1 MATVD
6 TSKSFTLNK
15 QGDLILTDETLP
27 TTQALFFQAAIPL
40 INQSDIIYIGFRGLD
55 PNKYLYITIYYTPGS
70 YPAFVPA
77 IPTLEYVGS
86 DIPYNTGDILSMF
99 LDSSSFTV
107 ALNGVSVYSDYI
119 PFEID
124 PAYRFFADYSVST
137 SGQTYT
143 FDNVLFYPT
152 GRSGAP
158 TTSVTTLVSPTNQRH
173 LVTPTQY
180 RFYGGDTVE
189 SFENFEGDFAGLYL
203 QFTVVDKLVPNN
215 YDSSDILK
223 FGIKVTDYNNNP
235 GPFYHFH
242 FENLNAGS
250 GVQQVYVYRDDV
262 RDSVAYNFDSNST
275 FTMYFD
281 TINLILYLNG
291 LKIGSF
297 PNLAPA
303 AQYRLYGS
311 AQIVKAKHFYDVK
324 NIQFYPTGK
333 IGPSGGPTGPSGS
346 QGVTGP
352 IGSQGIQGVTG
363 PSGPQGIQGP
373 TGPQG
378 IQGIQGVTGPS
389 GPQGMQGPTGS
400 QGIQGPTGPQGIQ
413 GIQGVTGPSGPQGIQ
428 GPTGPQGIQGIQ
440 GVTGPSGPQG
450 IQGHTGP
457 QGIQG
462 IQGVTGPSGPQGIQG
477 HTGPQGIQG
486 IQGVTGPSGPQGI
499 QGIQGV
505 TGPTGPQGIQG
516 IQGVTGPS
524 GPQGIQGPTG
534 PQGIDGSGILGNVL
548 LVDIINGDDETAS
561 PGTRPYRSIEAAI
574 NAIHSLGLSSRTI
587 WVLPG
592 TYQLSAGITIPDT
605 CSLRGMSV
613 QTTTIQMLDVTD
625 NTTLITMGSQTR
637 LEDFTLKL
645 TSAEHHT
652 LVGIR
657 FGGTTTTSAKLRTC
671 VLTVDNSAA
680 PFDDITG
687 SNVYGVECDGSNPD
701 PTFRG
706 YFAYNSLKGSTI
718 NVYSNGAGIKR
729 GIMISGSNVVTTR
742 DLNVYVAP
750 PANTASTGSY
760 VGIETNDPTAPNY
773 GSIQIR
779 STTVGVVPPVGG
791 DGYTASDIL
800 QTTPSIITP
809 PTYLAT
815 AGIQIGPGADLVSKS
830 AGSKGFTTYIYP
842 TTLFYGCRG
851 TIANV
856 SRGWLWLGTNTF
868 ENNRYPDTTT
878 PPARY
883 RVQQSAIVSGIQVS
897 GNTGPASTDSVIVT
911 VCKNST
917 GAATGSTY
925 PYTPNGAT
933 NITTTLDSTNPTNN
947 YFYNGSVNFA
957 AGDYLSVYFQTNSAI
972 IHDVSVQLDMF

>member
-352 IGSQGIQGVTG
+352 IGS
-363 PSGPQGIQGP
+363 
-373 TGPQG
+373 
-378 IQGIQGVTGPS
+378 
-389 GPQGMQGPTGS
+389 
-400 QGIQGPTGPQGIQ
+400 
-413 GIQGVTGPSGPQGIQ
+413 
-428 GPTGPQGIQGIQ
+428 
-440 GVTGPSGPQG
+440 
-450 IQGHTGP
+450 
-457 QGIQG
+457 
-462 IQGVTGPSGPQGIQG
+462 
-477 HTGPQGIQG
+477 QG

>member
-352 IGSQGIQGVTG
+352 IGS
-363 PSGPQGIQGP
+363 
-373 TGPQG
+373 
-378 IQGIQGVTGPS
+378 
-389 GPQGMQGPTGS
+389 
-400 QGIQGPTGPQGIQ
+400 
-413 GIQGVTGPSGPQGIQ
+413 
-428 GPTGPQGIQGIQ
+428 QGIQ

>member
-1 MATVD
+1 MATVN
-6 TSKSFTLNK
+6 TSKSFTLYK
-15 QGDLILTDETLP
+15 QSDLVVTDEQLP

-55 PNKYLYITIYYTPGS
+55 PNKYLYITMYYTPGS

-124 PAYRFFADYSVST
+124 PAYRFFADYAVSA

-143 FDNVLFYPT
+143 FNNVLFYPT

-189 SFENFEGDFAGLYL
+189 SFENFEGDFSGLYL
-203 QFTVVDKLVPNN
+203 QFTVVDKLVPND

-250 GVQQVYVYRDDV
+250 GVQQVYVYQDDV
-262 RDSVAYNFDSNST
+262 RESVVYTFDSNST

-281 TINLILYLNG
+281 SVNLLLYLNG

-311 AQIVKAKHFYDVK
+311 AQIANVKHFYDVK

-333 IGPSGGPTGPSGS
+333 IGPSGGP
-346 QGVTGP
+346 
-352 IGSQGIQGVTG
+352 I
-363 PSGPQGIQGP
+363 GP

-378 IQGIQGVTGPS
+378 EI
-389 GPQGMQGPTGS
+389 GPQGNIGSQGIPGDQGIQGPTGS
-400 QGIQGPTGPQGIQ
+400 QGIDGPTGPSGGPIGPTGPQGIE
-413 GIQGVTGPSGPQGIQ
+413 GPTGPTGPTGID
-428 GPTGPQGIQGIQ
+428 GPTGPQGIDGP
-440 GVTGPSGPQG
+440 TGPSGGPIG
-450 IQGHTGP
+450 PTGP
-457 QGIQG
+457 QGIEG
-462 IQGVTGPSGPQGIQG
+462 PTGP
-477 HTGPQGIQG
+477 TGPQGIE
-486 IQGVTGPSGPQGI
+486 GVTGPTGPQGI
-499 QGIQGV
+499 EGPTGPTGPQGIQGV
-505 TGPTGPQGIQG
+505 TGPTGPQGIEGPTGPTGPQG
-516 IQGVTGPS
+516 IQGVTGPT
-524 GPQGIQGPTG
+524 GPQGIEGPTGPQGIQGVTGPTGPQAIQGPTG
-534 PQGIDGSGILGNVL
+534 PQGIQGINGSAILGNVL
-548 LVDIINGDDETAS
+548 LVDDINGNDGTAL
-561 PGTRPYRSIEAAI
+561 PGTLPYKTVESAI
-574 NAIHSLGLSSRTI
+574 SKINTAGLTGQTI

-592 TYQLSAGITIPDT
+592 TYDLSAGITIPDT

-613 QTTTIQMLDVTD
+613 QTTTIQKLNVTAD
-625 NTTLITMGSQTR
+625 TTLITMGSQTR
-637 LEDFTLKL
+637 LEDVNLKL
-645 TSAEHHT
+645 TSAQHHS
-652 LVGIR
+652 LVGIE

-680 PFDDITG
+680 SDGGT
-687 SNVYGVECDGSNPD
+687 SNVYGINCRGTNPD
-701 PTFRG
+701 PTFLG
-706 YFAYNSLKGSTI
+706 YFAYNSLKGSTV
-718 NVYSNGAGIKR
+718 NVYSNGAGNKR
-729 GIMISGSNVVTTR
+729 GIMVSGANVVTTR
-742 DLNVYVAP
+742 DFNVYVAAP
-750 PANTASTGSY
+750 TGGATGGTY
-760 VGIETNDPTAPNY
+760 VGVETNDPDAPNY
-773 GSIQIR
+773 GSIQLR
-779 STTVGVVPPVGG
+779 SSTVGAIPPGAG
-791 DGYTASDIL
+791 DGYTSSDIL
-800 QTTPSIITP
+800 QTTPAINAP
-809 PTYLAT
+809 PAYLASS
-815 AGIQIGPGADLVSKS
+815 GIQIGPGVDLVTKT
-830 AGSKGFTTYIYP
+830 AGGKGFTTYTYP

-856 SRGWLWLGTNTF
+856 SAGWLWLGTNEF
-868 ENNRYPDTTT
+868 QNGRYPDTTT

-883 RVQQSAIVSGIQVS
+883 RVQQAAILSGIQVS
-897 GNTGPASTDSVIVT
+897 CNVGPAGANSIVVT
-911 VCKNST
+911 VCKNSNGSNGG
-917 GAATGSTY
+917 GAY
-925 PYTPNGAT
+925 PRTPNGDT
-933 NITTTLDSTNPTNN
+933 VMTVTLNTANPTSH
-947 YFYNGSVNFA
+947 YFYDGSVNFA

-972 IHDVSVQLDMF
+972 IQDVSVQLDMF